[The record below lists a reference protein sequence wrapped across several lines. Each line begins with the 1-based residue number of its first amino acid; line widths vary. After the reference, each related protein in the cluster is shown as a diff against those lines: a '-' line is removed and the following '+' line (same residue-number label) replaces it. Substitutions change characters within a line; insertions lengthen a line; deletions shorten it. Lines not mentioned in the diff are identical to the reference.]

1 MLDRLV
7 RPLVRT
13 QIQHLAQTQSANAR
27 LMAMVAQW
35 LGYLGVKADVTQLET
50 RQGAIQISLSVNK
63 PEQCSDYEWT
73 KILANIDKNQSAA
86 GAKGEMI
93 YEKMTQAQQ
102 SKVHRLLAHVIR
114 AGDPQ
119 AAQSWDDLQ
128 PQLAALGMEEPMLL
142 GIKAALKVPAML
154 ELLLDDLETDV
165 AAVVLSRAIG
175 IAMMDDCIN
184 VDEDT
189 ALKAIY
195 SALESKAKVETKA
208 KV

>member
-35 LGYLGVKADVTQLET
+35 LGYLGVKANVTQLQT
-50 RQGAIQISLSVNK
+50 NQGEIQISLSVNK
-63 PEQCSDYEWT
+63 PEQCTDNEWSQ
-73 KILANIDKNQSAA
+73 ILENIDCNKSDS
-86 GAKGEMI
+86 GAKGELI
-93 YEKMTQAQQ
+93 YEKMSPSQRN
-102 SKVHRLLAHVIR
+102 KVHRLLAHVIQ

-119 AAQSWDDLQ
+119 TTQSWDSLQ
-128 PQLAALGMEEPMLL
+128 PQLAALGMEESMLI

-154 ELLLDDLETDV
+154 NPLLDDLETEV

-184 VDEDT
+184 SEEDI
-189 ALKAIY
+189 ALRAIY
-195 SALESKAKVETKA
+195 STLESKAKI
-208 KV
+208 

>member
-35 LGYLGVKADVTQLET
+35 LGYLGVKANVTQLKT
-50 RQGAIQISLSVNK
+50 HQGAIQISLSVNK
-63 PEQCSDYEWT
+63 PEQCSDNEWT
-73 KILANIDKNQSAA
+73 QILANIDQNKSAA
-86 GAKGEMI
+86 GAKGELI
-93 YEKMTQAQQ
+93 YEKMSQGQQ
-102 SKVHRLLAHVIR
+102 SKVHRLLAHVIQ
-114 AGDPQ
+114 AGNSQ

-142 GIKAALKVPAML
+142 GIKAALKVPAVL
-154 ELLLDDLETDV
+154 DPLLNDLETEV

-175 IAMMDDCIN
+175 IAMIDECIN
-184 VDEDT
+184 SDEDT
-189 ALKAIY
+189 ALRAIY
-195 SALESKAKVETKA
+195 SALESKAKV
-208 KV
+208 